1 MYNHCKYK
9 KYKKLVIKSQKMKR
23 FMLVVLVVLFFYSKL
38 RLYLL
43 CAFLSVVVELEVCN
57 ERSLQKN
64 ILFESKCLYVSV
76 ETSCFTKNSK
86 LFIHFSLWRKVDGF
100 TFRRYWWFQFKTVNL
115 NAKNW
120 DVTDNQRTI
129 KANRVFLSDVRL
141 IIFPVLFAS
150 SNWAS
155 LIKVVST

>member
-76 ETSCFTKNSK
+76 ETSCFTKNLK
-86 LFIHFSLWRKVDGF
+86 LFIHFSL
-100 TFRRYWWFQFKTVNL
+100 
-115 NAKNW
+115 
-120 DVTDNQRTI
+120 
-129 KANRVFLSDVRL
+129 
-141 IIFPVLFAS
+141 
-150 SNWAS
+150 
-155 LIKVVST
+155 